1 MMKYYGF
8 ICKVAA
14 VIWPPFNL
22 MVIVFAA
29 IVQKPLIEYYKEV
42 FESIDMLCERMDEK
56 IYDFFHRRKKA
67 A

>member
-22 MVIVFAA
+22 MIIVFAA

-42 FESIDMLCERMDEK
+42 FESIDMFCERMDDK
-56 IYDFFHRRKKA
+56 IHNFFHRRKKTA
-67 A
+67 